1 MSRPRANA
9 PPPSFDVSDNARL
22 ALENKQA
29 EVDAL
34 RAKLSAAEDALKA
47 RDARQKDLERRLA
60 RHEGDAV
67 MQEAASLND
76 MMTNAIRDVRGFFS
90 RAGSAPSATPPAN
103 ADDADASPLAWL
115 DGDDDG
121 AGGVPVRRRETSPEE
136 SVDGEPRGARASA
149 LKPRSRSM
157 LSRSTTGG
165 DRTRDGSASA
175 STLADET
182 KPKPKSKSRVAF
194 VDDSEQARL
203 IKEGDYV
210 AALAASRRKCAELAE
225 TLAARE
231 ASLEST
237 RRRAETTKASLT
249 AASAKL
255 EDEIARRKRAES
267 RLELAKFGA
276 RDGGDGDDEDGE
288 TQTLRRTL
296 TRARDIVR
304 DALGAAASAASA
316 GVPVGIRRDDAF
328 FRFDAAAATAA
339 AALPALAALAHA
351 KTLADGRER
360 PGRVARDMLALGAA
374 NAATEAM
381 AAYPR
386 DAAVAT
392 RACELL
398 AALARGAAADGSKDA
413 RDAAA
418 NVAVASAASSIVHAL
433 REHRSDG
440 DACAWGAEATGALAE
455 AGGAKA
461 ARAFAEAGAAEAL
474 ADAARWHPS
483 DEDVVGAVARA
494 VARLAAADAS
504 VEDALERSGAAEIAR
519 ESSRAANGPGA
530 NGRVDG
536 TGARSVGRGRSVEGA
551 SDSNGRERSSDDRA
565 RRSRAA
571 IPEERE
577 YVGSGLKPKRGD
589 PRDARGGGGG
599 GGGDG
604 GDANGE
610 TSWLDDVA
618 ANGEDFDD
626 ML

>member
-1 MSRPRANA
+1 M
-9 PPPSFDVSDNARL
+9 D
-22 ALENKQA
+22 
-29 EVDAL
+29 
-34 RAKLSAAEDALKA
+34 
-47 RDARQKDLERRLA
+47 
-60 RHEGDAV
+60 
-67 MQEAASLND
+67 
-76 MMTNAIRDVRGFFS
+76 
-90 RAGSAPSATPPAN
+90 
-103 ADDADASPLAWL
+103 
-115 DGDDDG
+115 
-121 AGGVPVRRRETSPEE
+121 
-136 SVDGEPRGARASA
+136 
-149 LKPRSRSM
+149 
-157 LSRSTTGG
+157 
-165 DRTRDGSASA
+165 
-175 STLADET
+175 
-182 KPKPKSKSRVAF
+182 
-194 VDDSEQARL
+194 
-203 IKEGDYV
+203 
-210 AALAASRRKCAELAE
+210 
-225 TLAARE
+225 
-231 ASLEST
+231 ST

-276 RDGGDGDDEDGE
+276 RDGGDGDGYGE

-316 GVPVGIRRDDAF
+316 GVPFGIRPDDAF
-328 FRFDAAAATAA
+328 LIRRGAATAA

-351 KTLADGRER
+351 RTLADGRER

-386 DAAVAT
+386 DATVAT

-398 AALARGAAADGSKDA
+398 AALARGAAADGAGSEDA

-418 NVAVASAASSIVHAL
+418 NVAGASASAASSIVHAL

-455 AGGAKA
+455 AGGANA
-461 ARAFAEAGAAEAL
+461 ACAFVAAGAAEAL

-494 VARLAAADAS
+494 VVRLAAADAS
-504 VEDALERSGAAEIAR
+504 VEDALERSGAAEFAR
-519 ESSRAANGPGA
+519 ATSRGA

-536 TGARSVGRGRSVEGA
+536 TGARSVGRGRSVEGSSA
-551 SDSNGRERSSDDRA
+551 SNGRERPSDERA

-589 PRDARGGGGG
+589 ARGGGGG
-599 GGGDG
+599 G

-618 ANGEDFDD
+618 ANGGDFDD